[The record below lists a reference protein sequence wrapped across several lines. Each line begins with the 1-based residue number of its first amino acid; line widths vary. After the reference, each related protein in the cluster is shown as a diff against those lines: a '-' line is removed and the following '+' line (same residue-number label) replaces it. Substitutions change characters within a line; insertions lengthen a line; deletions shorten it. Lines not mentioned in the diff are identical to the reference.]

1 MLRKRSRRSRCRRET
16 TVGSIDLDDG
26 MPISEDGIAE
36 ACAKHANDERYDG
49 EGCLAGCY
57 SALII
62 LVPGLY
68 FVFVYQSKEKEERRE

>member
-1 MLRKRSRRSRCRRET
+1 MLRKGSTTWRSRCRWET
-16 TVGSIDLDDG
+16 TVGSIDLDDR
-26 MPISEDGIAE
+26 MPISEDGFAE
-36 ACAKHANDERYDG
+36 ACTENANEERYDG

-68 FVFVYQSKEKEERRE
+68 FEFVYQSKEKKE

>member
-1 MLRKRSRRSRCRRET
+1 
-16 TVGSIDLDDG
+16 

-36 ACAKHANDERYDG
+36 ACTENANEERYDG

-68 FVFVYQSKEKEERRE
+68 FEFVYQSKEKKE